1 MEFGQKHYRVT
12 VHRAHQGRGRAATL
26 TFYIA
31 ARDAIHASNIARRMP
46 GVKHSR
52 SVISCIAITAE
63 EYTQGRTRSAYHMN
77 GIT

>member
-1 MEFGQKHYRVT
+1 MECGQKQYRVT
-12 VHRAHQGRGRAATL
+12 VHRAHQGRGRAAAL

-52 SVISCIAITAE
+52 SVISCIAISAD
-63 EYTQGRTRSAYHMN
+63 EYTQGRTRSAYHM
-77 GIT
+77 G